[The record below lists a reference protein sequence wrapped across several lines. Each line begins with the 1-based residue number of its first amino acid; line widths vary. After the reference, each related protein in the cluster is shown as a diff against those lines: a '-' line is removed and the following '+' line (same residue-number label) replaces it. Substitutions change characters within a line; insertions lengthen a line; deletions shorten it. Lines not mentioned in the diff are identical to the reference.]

1 MTKWRCKEADVWTAA
16 HLAGTLGDAE
26 RIRLQEHL
34 DACSGCRRRAAGVGA
49 LVQLLREQTP
59 QLSDSRREQLWRAVQ
74 RGPMVESAQTAAAS
88 EGHAWWQG
96 MFRLPAWM
104 GASAVAF
111 TATLLLA
118 LWLWPGAPPAAPTL
132 PWVAEGLEGTL
143 RPGQELRVPRD
154 GRMVLRSPHETV
166 VAVGGSKLRLPRAAD
181 GPLELRHGE
190 LRIQT
195 RVGQHSRLMVRLG
208 SLQVRPLGTAY
219 RLRWPGSGL
228 HVAVDRGQV
237 EVRSDAG
244 RRVQVAAGQGL
255 HWGRALRAL
264 TRTERREL
272 AALWGRS
279 LLAAAPAVAPP
290 VVAASPPVVAASP
303 PVVAASPPV
312 RAATPVAAP
321 VVPPLARATIVRP
334 RSRVGA
340 RKVRPTAAAKTTPRA
355 ASPAPPKTVAGGELA
370 AIERLLLL
378 GKTEAARRDAGRLL
392 SRGNA
397 RAALQTLIAES
408 WVRER
413 HYNKACAAYLAAHAA
428 EPASS
433 LGATALY
440 TAGALELEQ
449 LKRPDLAERR
459 FTRYLDKYRQGRQ
472 REGAFYMLFRAL
484 RARGSAAAAA
494 GVTQRY
500 EREFPQGRYQAAMR
514 GSAH

>member
-34 DACSGCRRRAAGVGA
+34 DGCSGCRRRAAGVGA

-59 QLSDSRREQLWRAVQ
+59 QLSESRREQLWRAVQ
-74 RGPMVESAQTAAAS
+74 RGPAVGSAQTAAS
-88 EGHAWWQG
+88 EGDTWWQG

-104 GASAVAF
+104 GASALAF

-118 LWLWPGAPPAAPTL
+118 LWLWPAPPPTAPTL
-132 PWVAEGLEGTL
+132 PWVAEGVGTL
-143 RPGQELRVPRD
+143 QPGQELRVPHD

-166 VAVGGSKLRLPRAAD
+166 VAVGGSELRLPRVAD
-181 GPLELRHGE
+181 GALELRQGE

-195 RVGQHSRLMVRLG
+195 RAGQHSRLSVRLG
-208 SLQVRPLGTAY
+208 ALRVRPLGTAY
-219 RLRWPGSGL
+219 RLRWPAAGL

-237 EVRSDAG
+237 EVRSDDG

-279 LLAAAPAVAPP
+279 RVAVAATVAPP
-290 VVAASPPVVAASP
+290 PVAVTVAPP
-303 PVVAASPPV
+303 
-312 RAATPVAAP
+312 PVAATVAPPP
-321 VVPPLARATIVRP
+321 VAATVAPPPVAATVTPPLAGVTSVRP
-334 RSRVGA
+334 RVGA
-340 RKVRPTAAAKTTPRA
+340 RKVRPTVAAKTAPQA
-355 ASPAPPKTVAGGELA
+355 ASPLPPKTVAVGELA
-370 AIERLLLL
+370 AIERLLLV
-378 GKTEAARRDAGRLL
+378 GKTEAARREAQQLL
-392 SRGNA
+392 ARGNA

-413 HYNKACAAYLAAHAA
+413 LYKKACAAYLAAHAA
-428 EPASS
+428 EPTSS

-449 LKRPDLAERR
+449 LKRPGLAERR
-459 FTRYLDKYRQGRQ
+459 FTRYLDSYRQGRQ

-484 RARGSAAAAA
+484 GARGSAAAAA
-494 GVTQRY
+494 GVRQRY
-500 EREFPQGRYQAAMR
+500 RREFPQGRYRAAMKE
-514 GSAH
+514 